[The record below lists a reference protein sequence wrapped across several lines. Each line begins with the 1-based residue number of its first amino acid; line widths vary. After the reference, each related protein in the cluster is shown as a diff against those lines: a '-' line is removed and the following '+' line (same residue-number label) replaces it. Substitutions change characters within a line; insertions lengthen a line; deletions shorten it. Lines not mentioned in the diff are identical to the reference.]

1 MALNSTM
8 PTIVKEMMNNN
19 SKLTEN
25 LHESSKKLLLSLI
38 ETLRF
43 KNNGN
48 PGKMKDPNEN
58 QGLTSGLDQVD

>member
-25 LHESSKKLLLSLI
+25 LDESSKKLLLSLI

-43 KNNGN
+43 KNNKN
-48 PGKMKDPNEN
+48 
-58 QGLTSGLDQVD
+58 LTQASGLIDASDMNLH

>member
-1 MALNSTM
+1 MALNATM

-25 LHESSKKLLLSLI
+25 LDESSKKLLLTLI

-43 KNNGN
+43 KNNGK
-48 PGKMKDPNEN
+48 GKH
-58 QGLTSGLDQVD
+58 DQVDGE

>member
-1 MALNSTM
+1 MALNATM

-25 LHESSKKLLLSLI
+25 LDESSKKLLLTLI

-43 KNNGN
+43 KNNGK
-48 PGKMKDPNEN
+48 GKGD
-58 QGLTSGLDQVD
+58 TLDSESTQS

>member
-25 LHESSKKLLLSLI
+25 LDESSKKLLLSLI

-43 KNNGN
+43 KNNGKAKSELEDN
-48 PGKMKDPNEN
+48 RGM
-58 QGLTSGLDQVD
+58 QGLDGSES

>member
-25 LHESSKKLLLSLI
+25 LDESSKKLLLSLI

-48 PGKMKDPNEN
+48 AGKVSPGPMLK
-58 QGLTSGLDQVD
+58 

>member
-25 LHESSKKLLLSLI
+25 LDESSKKLLLSLI

-43 KNNGN
+43 KNNGMS
-48 PGKMKDPNEN
+48 GKI
-58 QGLTSGLDQVD
+58 SGGPMLK